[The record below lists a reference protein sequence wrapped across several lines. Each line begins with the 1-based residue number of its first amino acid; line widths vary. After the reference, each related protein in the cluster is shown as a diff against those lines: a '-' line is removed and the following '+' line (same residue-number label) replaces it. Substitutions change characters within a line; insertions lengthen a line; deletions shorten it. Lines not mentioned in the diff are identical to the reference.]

1 MKMNTSVQPSH
12 RSAFP
17 PCATPFDCAQC
28 NSELCLDAKRVME
41 AIHLMRLGA
50 RAVLASQV
58 TGLDKTKTNRLY
70 RQLYGVSSPPGQ
82 VPFMDSWHRRSDIRM
97 LHTNIVWRLHQK
109 LSRAE
114 RSKARTLIDLY
125 EVYIQLVE
133 KPVLDITRAAF
144 VQHLTS
150 LETWHERQCKSCET
164 NYATPVESNSTVCP
178 GCLIYHRLRCHQC
191 GCTLSPRSKGR
202 GHANCRECGAV
213 LIGGVRH

>member
-1 MKMNTSVQPSH
+1 MTMNRSGQAYH
-12 RSAFP
+12 RSISL
-17 PCATPFDCAQC
+17 PCATPSDCAQC
-28 NSELCLDAKRVME
+28 SSELCLYAHRVLE

-50 RAVLASQV
+50 RAVLASQL
-58 TGLDKTKTNRLY
+58 TGLDKNRTNQLY
-70 RQLYGVSSPPGQ
+70 RQLFGVPSPPGQ

-114 RSKARTLIDLY
+114 RSKARILIDLY

-144 VQHLTS
+144 VQRLTS
-150 LETWHERQCKSCET
+150 METWHERRCESCEMS
-164 NYATPVESNSTVCP
+164 YATPVESNSTVCP
-178 GCLIYHRLRCHQC
+178 GCLIYHRHRCHQC
-191 GCTLSPRSKGR
+191 SSTLSPRSKGR
-202 GHANCRECGAV
+202 DHANCGQCGAV